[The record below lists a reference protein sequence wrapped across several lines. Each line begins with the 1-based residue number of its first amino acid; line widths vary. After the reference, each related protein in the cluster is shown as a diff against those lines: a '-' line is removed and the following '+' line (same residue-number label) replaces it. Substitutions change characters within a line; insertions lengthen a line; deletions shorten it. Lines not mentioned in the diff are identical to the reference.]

1 MLGRRGIVHAM
12 GIDQVFVIVIAIA
25 AVGGLWYLL
34 RRVGD
39 ARNVARLRDR
49 YDLEP
54 EEAQRMYRLARRVG
68 FGFAYRQVLGDRR
81 RTRPVRDATRSVL
94 QKAPSDNP
102 PSSP

>member
-1 MLGRRGIVHAM
+1 M
-12 GIDQVFVIVIAIA
+12 GIDQVFVMAVAIA
-25 AVGGLWYLL
+25 AVGGTWYVL

-39 ARNVARLRDR
+39 ARNIARLRDR

-54 EEAQRMYRLARRVG
+54 EEAERMYRLSRRIG

-81 RTRPVRDATRSVL
+81 RSRPVRDAARPVL
-94 QKAPSDNP
+94 QKAPRDNP

>member
-1 MLGRRGIVHAM
+1 MA
-12 GIDQVFVIVIAIA
+12 IDQVFVMVLAIA
-25 AVGGLWYLL
+25 AAGGLWYVL

-49 YDLEP
+49 YDLDP

-68 FGFAYRQVLGDRR
+68 FGYAYRQVLGDRR
-81 RTRPVRDATRSVL
+81 RSRPVRDAARPVL

-102 PSSP
+102 RSTP

>member
-1 MLGRRGIVHAM
+1 M
-12 GIDQVFVIVIAIA
+12 GIDQVFVMAVAIA
-25 AVGGLWYLL
+25 AVGGGWYVL

-39 ARNVARLRDR
+39 ARNIARLRDR

-54 EEAQRMYRLARRVG
+54 EEAQRMYRLSRRIG

-81 RTRPVRDATRSVL
+81 RTRAVRDTARSVL

>member
-1 MLGRRGIVHAM
+1 M
-12 GIDQVFVIVIAIA
+12 GIDQVFIMVAAIA
-25 AVGGLWYLL
+25 AVGGSWYVL

-39 ARNVARLRDR
+39 ARNIARLRDR

-54 EEAQRMYRLARRVG
+54 EEAERMYRLSRRIG

-81 RTRPVRDATRSVL
+81 RTRPVRDAARPVL
-94 QKAPSDNP
+94 HKAPSDNP